1 MNPSVVVPY
10 LTGGGGSVIV
20 TTLFFFDGIFRG
32 SHYTRKVPGSS
43 DHNIHGA
50 SSANPARHYRGDFSL
65 VAVKDPLLLALAASD
80 VEQGSE
86 RPHIDITVC
95 RAGDDKV

>member
-10 LTGGGGSVIV
+10 LTGGVSDRQNTI
-20 TTLFFFDGIFRG
+20 FFNEIFRG

-65 VAVKDPLLLALAASD
+65 VAVKNPLLLALAASD

-86 RPHIDITVC
+86 RPHIDIAVC
-95 RAGDDKV
+95 RAGDDEV